1 MCAKIPTMSVV
12 PGLLGCMRSGVQ
24 TLVMH
29 HMLRTKMAVH
39 YFLVNIFKKKL
50 YVCIALEQNY
60 LLPERK
66 SKIAKTV
73 LVIYSSKHSLTKKQ
87 TKKCHGKNQQQHH
100 QQHHNSSPQH
110 HDSSETTHVPQKVIK
125 EGTNVLGKWRQ
136 GGIMGSW
143 RRG

>member
-60 LLPERK
+60 LLPEQK
-66 SKIAKTV
+66 SKIATPV
-73 LVIYSSKHSLTKKQ
+73 LEIHAPKHRPFRKKIYIRVT
-87 TKKCHGKNQQQHH
+87 
-100 QQHHNSSPQH
+100 
-110 HDSSETTHVPQKVIK
+110 
-125 EGTNVLGKWRQ
+125 
-136 GGIMGSW
+136 
-143 RRG
+143 

>member
-1 MCAKIPTMSVV
+1 MCHKNPTLSVV

-73 LVIYSSKHSLTKKQ
+73 LEIHAPKHRPRAPL
-87 TKKCHGKNQQQHH
+87 
-100 QQHHNSSPQH
+100 PA
-110 HDSSETTHVPQKVIK
+110 
-125 EGTNVLGKWRQ
+125 L
-136 GGIMGSW
+136 
-143 RRG
+143 